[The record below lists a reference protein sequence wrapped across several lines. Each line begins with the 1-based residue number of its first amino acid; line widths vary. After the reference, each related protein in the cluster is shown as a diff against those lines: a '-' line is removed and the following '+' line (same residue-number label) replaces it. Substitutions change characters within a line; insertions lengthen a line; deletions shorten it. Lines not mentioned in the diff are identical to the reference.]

1 MDDEML
7 YKKSSTEVL
16 NLLGSTIDGLN
27 DKEVAKRQQK
37 YGLNIL
43 KQKKNYSVFHMLF
56 KNFKDPIIII
66 LLISCVFSLMINE
79 KIDALII
86 LLIILLDITL
96 GTIEEYKTNK
106 SVNALKKLIKV
117 DSKVIRNAKEVLI
130 DSSNLAVGDIVVLE
144 SGNKIAADAR
154 IIESSNLTVDES
166 SLTGESINVEKNNK
180 ALLKSLPVQD
190 RTNTLYAGTSVIT
203 GRAIAVVTKI
213 AENTEI
219 GKISAS
225 VDKVKSE
232 DSPLEIRMN
241 KFSKQ
246 ITKIVIVLAIF
257 ISLLLKIKGFQNEQI
272 FLVVIALSVS
282 AMPEGLHLALTMALT
297 IASNKMLKK
306 GVIVKNLNAVES
318 LGSCTV
324 IASDKTGTL
333 TVNEQTAKK
342 IMLPDNTIFNITGS
356 GYNDKGKIDIK
367 DDTKIENI
375 NLLIKTCSINNEAHL
390 EKKSNKWEAFGDSID
405 IAFLSLGKKGKVD
418 LSCIDRKEMIPYES
432 ENRYSACFYTE
443 NKKNYCSVKG
453 SCEVI
458 LDLSKYMMINNK
470 KEKIDKKK
478 ILNQNEELAKQGYR
492 VIASA
497 YKEVNKEYDSKDI
510 NNLIFLGLV
519 AFIDPL
525 REDSITAI
533 SQCRKAGIK
542 VVMIT
547 GDHPST
553 AFSIAKDLGIASYLN
568 DVATSKDIQKNLKL
582 SDTEFDNFVRNKTVF
597 SRVTPFE
604 KLKIVES
611 FKRQGEFVAVTGDG
625 VNDAPALKAAS
636 IGIAMEN
643 ATDVAKESA
652 SMIIKNNDFSSI
664 IEGIKEGRV
673 AYCNIRKICYLL
685 LSCGLSEVLFFTL
698 SILFNMPIPL
708 IAVQLLWLNVVTD
721 GLQDLALSFEKCEDN
736 IMNDAPQNPKELLFN
751 KNLILETLISG
762 LFIGIFVFVIWYYL
776 INISKINI
784 TLARTYILTLMV
796 FIQNIHVLNCRSE
809 KQSIF
814 KVSILKNPFIIVSII
829 TSIVLQICFIKIPSL
844 SGLLQ
849 IECIGINEILSLCI
863 LSVPILIIMEI
874 YKIIRFYNP
883 K

>member
-1 MDDEML
+1 
-7 YKKSSTEVL
+7 
-16 NLLGSTIDGLN
+16 
-27 DKEVAKRQQK
+27 
-37 YGLNIL
+37 
-43 KQKKNYSVFHMLF
+43 
-56 KNFKDPIIII
+56 
-66 LLISCVFSLMINE
+66 MI
-79 KIDALII
+79 
-86 LLIILLDITL
+86 
-96 GTIEEYKTNK
+96 
-106 SVNALKKLIKV
+106 
-117 DSKVIRNAKEVLI
+117 
-130 DSSNLAVGDIVVLE
+130 
-144 SGNKIAADAR
+144 
-154 IIESSNLTVDES
+154 
-166 SLTGESINVEKNNK
+166 
-180 ALLKSLPVQD
+180 
-190 RTNTLYAGTSVIT
+190 
-203 GRAIAVVTKI
+203 
-213 AENTEI
+213 
-219 GKISAS
+219 
-225 VDKVKSE
+225 
-232 DSPLEIRMN
+232 
-241 KFSKQ
+241 
-246 ITKIVIVLAIF
+246 
-257 ISLLLKIKGFQNEQI
+257 
-272 FLVVIALSVS
+272 
-282 AMPEGLHLALTMALT
+282 H
-297 IASNKMLKK
+297 
-306 GVIVKNLNAVES
+306 
-318 LGSCTV
+318 
-324 IASDKTGTL
+324 
-333 TVNEQTAKK
+333 
-342 IMLPDNTIFNITGS
+342 
-356 GYNDKGKIDIK
+356 
-367 DDTKIENI
+367 
-375 NLLIKTCSINNEAHL
+375 
-390 EKKSNKWEAFGDSID
+390 
-405 IAFLSLGKKGKVD
+405 
-418 LSCIDRKEMIPYES
+418 
-432 ENRYSACFYTE
+432 
-443 NKKNYCSVKG
+443 
-453 SCEVI
+453 
-458 LDLSKYMMINNK
+458 YMMINNK

-497 YKEVNKEYDSKDI
+497 YKEVDKEYDSKDI

-849 IECIGINEILSLCI
+849 IDCIGINEILSLCI

>member
-7 YKKSSTEVL
+7 YKKSATEVL
-16 NLLGSTIDGLN
+16 NLLDSNMDGL
-27 DKEVAKRQQK
+27 DDREVVKRQQK

-43 KQKKNYSVFHMLF
+43 KQKKNYNVFNMFF
-56 KNFKDPIIII
+56 KNFKDPIVII
-66 LLISCVFSLMINE
+66 LIISSLFSLMINE
-79 KIDALII
+79 TVDALII
-86 LLIILLDITL
+86 FLIILVDITL

-117 DSKVIRNAKEVLI
+117 DSKVIRGGKENLI
-130 DSSNLAVGDIVVLE
+130 DSSNLTIGDIIVLE

-166 SLTGESINVEKNNK
+166 SLTGESINVEKNSK
-180 ALLKSLPVQD
+180 VLLKKLPIQD
-190 RTNTLYAGTSVIT
+190 RSNTLYAGTSVIT

-213 AENTEI
+213 ADDTEI
-219 GKISAS
+219 GKISTS

-246 ITKIVIVLAIF
+246 ITKIVIVLALF
-257 ISLLLKIKGFQNEQI
+257 ISILLKIKGFQTEQI
-272 FLVVIALSVS
+272 FLVVVALSVS

-333 TVNEQTAKK
+333 TVNEQTAKR
-342 IMLPDNTIFNITGS
+342 IVLPDNTTFRITGS
-356 GYNDKGKIDIK
+356 GYNDKGKIEVN
-367 DDTKIENI
+367 DDRKLENV

-390 EKKSNKWEAFGDSID
+390 EKKNNKWKAFGDSID
-405 IAFLSLGKKGKVD
+405 IAFLSLGKKSKID
-418 LSCIDRKEMIPYES
+418 LSCIEKKEMSPYES
-432 ENRYSACFYTE
+432 ENRYSACFYSE
-443 NKKNYCSVKG
+443 NNKNYCSVKG

-458 LDLSKYMMINNK
+458 LDLSKYMLINNK
-470 KEKIDKKK
+470 NEKIDKNR
-478 ILNQNEELAKQGYR
+478 IINQNEELAKQGYR
-492 VIASA
+492 VIATA
-497 YKEVNKEYDSKDI
+497 YKEVDREYNSKDI

-568 DVATSKDIQKNLKL
+568 DVATSNDIQKNLKL
-582 SDTEFDNFVRNKTVF
+582 SDTEFNNFVRNKTVF

-611 FKRQGEFVAVTGDG
+611 FKNQGEFVAVTGDG
-625 VNDAPALKAAS
+625 VNDAPALKSAS
-636 IGIAMEN
+636 IGIAMSN

-652 SMIIKNNDFSSI
+652 SMIIKNNDFSSVV
-664 IEGIKEGRV
+664 EGIKEGRI

-685 LSCGLSEVLFFTL
+685 LSCGLSEVLFFIL
-698 SILFNMPIPL
+698 SILFNMPMPL

-736 IMNDAPQNPKELLFN
+736 IMNDPPQNPKELLFN
-751 KNLILETLISG
+751 KSLMLETLISG
-762 LFIGIFVFVIWYYL
+762 LFIGILVFFIWYYL
-776 INISKINI
+776 INISKISI

-814 KVSILKNPFIIVSII
+814 KVPILKNPFVIVSII
-829 TSIVLQICFIKIPSL
+829 SSITLQICFIKIPAL
-844 SGLLQ
+844 SALLQ
-849 IECIGINEILSLCI
+849 MECIGIIEILSLWV
-863 LSVPILIIMEI
+863 LSIPILIIMEI